1 MVVQEEV
8 HRQTE
13 VEGGNNIRMT
23 LTRFYISL
31 VLVFSIITS
40 KAQNELDALNL
51 SREEVTGSARTVAM
65 GGAFTALGGDF
76 SAIAINPAGIGVL
89 RSNEFSI
96 TPAYHSIISNS
107 TYYGTSTIDSKSNF
121 NIGSI
126 GIVGVKDLNKVGKW
140 RSSSVAFGMNR
151 TQSFHKSYT
160 FTGKDVP
167 NSLIDSYQNTLI
179 QNGLGPEDLD
189 VSNAPYGFDI
199 FLAWQNFLL
208 DYPIFD
214 TDSVFY
220 NATGVLP
227 IDQTYRVVKSGSKRQ
242 TFLAFGGNYDD
253 KLYVGGSIRFSR
265 INYTNNYIINE
276 NINPSDTTTAL
287 NEYSFGFNETIS
299 GLGAGLDLGVI
310 YRPTNQLRLGASFK
324 TPTVYSLN
332 IEYESENTA
341 IFEGFDP
348 FYTQSPLIG
357 DYDFRLTSP
366 LQASFGL
373 AYVFGKFGLLSA
385 DMEYVNYTGIRMQGI
400 SDGYSFSP
408 EEDAIQ
414 SFLTPTVNLKF
425 GGDYRMSQFVSLR
438 AGYAI
443 FGNPYNSTA
452 DNFGGFNLYSLG
464 LGYRNEEYFIDAS
477 YQLKTSENKEYLY
490 DPNLVEAGTSDFT
503 DHRISITLGY
513 RF

>member
-1 MVVQEEV
+1 MNLL
-8 HRQTE
+8 RL
-13 VEGGNNIRMT
+13 NISFGLILCT
-23 LTRFYISL
+23 LSL
-31 VLVFSIITS
+31 S
-40 KAQNELDALNL
+40 AQNEVDALNL
-51 SREEVTGSARTVAM
+51 SREEVTGSARTIAM

-76 SAIAINPAGIGVL
+76 SAIEINPASIGVL

-96 TPAYHSIISNS
+96 TPSYHTNISNS
-107 TYYGTSTIDSKSNF
+107 SYYGTNTIDSKSNF
-121 NIGSI
+121 NLGSI

-140 RSSSVAFGMNR
+140 RSSAIAFGMNR
-151 TQSFHKSYT
+151 SLSFHKAYT
-160 FTGKDVP
+160 FSGKDVP
-167 NSLIDSYQNTLI
+167 SSLIDSYQNTLI

-189 VSNAPYGFDI
+189 VANAPYGFDI

-208 DYPIFD
+208 DYPIFES
-214 TDSVFY
+214 DSVFY
-220 NATGVLP
+220 NATGIMP
-227 IDQTYRVVKSGSKRQ
+227 INQTYTVQKSGSKRE

-265 INYTNNYIINE
+265 INYTNDYIIDE
-276 NINPSDTTTAL
+276 NINPNDTTTTL
-287 NEYSFGFNETIS
+287 SEYSFRFNENIS
-299 GLGAGLDLGVI
+299 GLGAGLNLGVI
-310 YRPTNQLRLGASFK
+310 YRPTNQLRVGAAIK

-341 IFEGFDP
+341 IFEDFEP
-348 FYTQSPLIG
+348 FYTESPSIG

-373 AYVFGKFGLLSA
+373 AYVFGKYGLLSA
-385 DMEYVNYTGIRMQGI
+385 DAEYVNYTGIRMQGI
-400 SDGYSFSP
+400 SDGYNFSS

-414 SFLTPTVNLKF
+414 TFLTPTVNLKF
-425 GGDYRMSQFVSLR
+425 GGEYRVSQFVSLR

-443 FGNPYNSTA
+443 FGNPYNSNA

-464 LGYRNEEYFIDAS
+464 FGYRNEEYFLDAS

-490 DPNLVEAGTSDFT
+490 DPSLVEAGTSEFT

-513 RF
+513 KF